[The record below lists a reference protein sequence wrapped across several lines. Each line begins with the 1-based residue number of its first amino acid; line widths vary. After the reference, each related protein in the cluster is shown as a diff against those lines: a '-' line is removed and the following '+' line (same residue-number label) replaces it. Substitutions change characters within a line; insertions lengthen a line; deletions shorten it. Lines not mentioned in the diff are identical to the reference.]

1 MRNTNAFSC
10 SITLRFF
17 ISRNIGE
24 ADVIFLKKVTWFHM
38 QKIRL
43 KIMVSARKRA
53 IIMETYISTTL
64 NNDKHDGKTFQY
76 KIFQG
81 YLKYIFA
88 KFRHFLIIWLL
99 SRESNLRLRG

>member
-1 MRNTNAFSC
+1 
-10 SITLRFF
+10 
-17 ISRNIGE
+17 
-24 ADVIFLKKVTWFHM
+24 
-38 QKIRL
+38 
-43 KIMVSARKRA
+43 MVSARKRA

-64 NNDKHDGKTFQY
+64 NNDKHGKTFQY

>member
-1 MRNTNAFSC
+1 MH
-10 SITLRFF
+10 I
-17 ISRNIGE
+17 
-24 ADVIFLKKVTWFHM
+24 
-38 QKIRL
+38 IRL

-81 YLKYIFA
+81 YLKYIYA